1 MIVFYDK
8 NMNELPEMD
17 FIEIAWNRKWNE
29 PGNFSVYTTIQCWN
43 PNIKFV
49 KNLGRPETGI
59 VQKIAIE
66 SKPEG
71 TFITAT
77 GYFAEQALFWA
88 VLRNDL
94 NINASSDIAE
104 NIESKLIKN
113 NAYRQAGE
121 PYENFIADIEM
132 NKNSKLPNA
141 INISGTEG
149 MSLGEA
155 LYNYLL
161 TNGLSYTVSI
171 EKGVSNNSL
180 KYVIETLEEKDL
192 SDKVYFGTGFGNAA
206 KIEYIYDDSGA
217 IPYIEI
223 RQTMD
228 ETGFSN
234 ETVIVDDSGNR
245 KGRIKEFVFEN
256 NNVPLNIGAFPK
268 RIVEGSVSGIEL
280 KPGNEKNIREQLKQ
294 KAREEL
300 LNNYKVD
307 TISVD
312 TLQNT
317 FFYLQDYDLGSTCG
331 IVFDELQK
339 TFNSKIVEI
348 SEVHSKN
355 KVDIKLLF
363 GTPRKTQY
371 IKVNI

>member
-312 TLQNT
+312 TLYSDT
-317 FFYLQDYDLGSTCG
+317 
-331 IVFDELQK
+331 VFD
-339 TFNSKIVEI
+339 TI
-348 SEVHSKN
+348 
-355 KVDIKLLF
+355 
-363 GTPRKTQY
+363 
-371 IKVNI
+371 